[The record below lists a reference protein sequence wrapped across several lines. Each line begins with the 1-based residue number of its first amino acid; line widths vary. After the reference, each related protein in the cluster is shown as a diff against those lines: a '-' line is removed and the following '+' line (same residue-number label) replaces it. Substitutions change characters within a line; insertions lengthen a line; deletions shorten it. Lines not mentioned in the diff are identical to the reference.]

1 MKKWSWIFAVLGLG
15 WGISSARAQVVVTKG
30 AGQKAGLDMTAFR
43 ASPAPGAALFHKTLQ
58 DDLARSGW
66 FAITAP
72 GRGEI
77 VLQGECTESGGSINA
92 AVRVIHATTQQ
103 SYLGKNY
110 PASVNEA
117 RRLAHRAADDII
129 QAVMGRRGMASGRL
143 VLVGNRT
150 KVKELYLCDADGAG
164 LIQLTRDRTISLAPR
179 WSPDGRTIVYT
190 SYLKRFP
197 DVYSI
202 DVASGSRRIVANFPG
217 LNTGGAIA
225 PGGREMVLVLS
236 RPGNPEL
243 YVKNL
248 SGGQLAR
255 LTTSP
260 QAAEASP
267 CWSPDGNRIVYVSD
281 QAGTPQLYVVS
292 RSGGRPQRLTSR
304 GLENVAPDWGANGW
318 IVFASKVG
326 GRYQICILNPDT
338 QEIRQLTADGAD
350 YEDPS
355 WAPDGRHIACART
368 AGYRSAIYLVDT
380 MGDPPIPLLDTSGD
394 WFSPSW
400 AP

>member
-1 MKKWSWIFAVLGLG
+1 MNRWIWFLAVVGMG
-15 WGISSARAQVVVTKG
+15 WGMRPAPAQVVVTKG
-30 AGQKAGLDMTAFR
+30 AGQKTGLDMSAFR
-43 ASPAPGAALFHKTLQ
+43 ASPAPAAALFRKTLQ

-66 FAITAP
+66 FAITAA

-77 VLQGECTESGGSINA
+77 VLNGECEESGGSLNA
-92 AVRVIHATTQQ
+92 AVRVLHATTGQ

-110 PASVNEA
+110 PASAGEA

-129 QAVMGRRGMASGRL
+129 QAVTGRRGMASGRL
-143 VLVGNRT
+143 VIVGNRT
-150 KVKELYLCDADGAG
+150 KAKELYLCDADGANPV
-164 LIQLTRDRTISLAPR
+164 QLTQDRSISLAPR
-179 WSPDGRTIVYT
+179 WSPDARTIVYT

-217 LNTGGAIA
+217 LNTGGAISPA
-225 PGGREMVLVLS
+225 GREMALVLS
-236 RPGNPEL
+236 RQGNPEI
-243 YVKNL
+243 YVKNMA
-248 SGGQLAR
+248 GGQVTR
-255 LTTSP
+255 LTTTP
-260 QAAEASP
+260 QAGEASP
-267 CWSPDGNRIVYVSD
+267 AWSPDGNRIVYVSD
-281 QAGTPQLYVVS
+281 QAGTPQLYVIS

-318 IVFASKVG
+318 IVFASKLG
-326 GRYQICILNPDT
+326 GRYQICVIHPDT

-368 AGYRSAIYLVDT
+368 AGYRSSIYLVDT
-380 MGDPPIPLLDTSGD
+380 MGDPPLPLLDTSGD